1 MTTVPQL
8 WVKNGILMWPNSINA
23 SALVRDET
31 CKPQNSWTKL
41 PCKIKHMH
49 LKTYEE
55 GEIEAENLSGHDTD
69 TSAVITLRKKNKKL
83 TNRRTNFNSILKEC
97 NRRDEEPPLKKVT
110 AMPSS
115 TATETDL
122 CHVLEVPNL
131 QLNLIEP
138 DDERPQ
144 AGPSNFIRATDIF
157 INSPEPDELPQ
168 AGSSNIINA
177 NDIMNASFIN
187 LPEPDVSVSIVYC
200 TFFT

>member
-1 MTTVPQL
+1 
-8 WVKNGILMWPNSINA
+8 
-23 SALVRDET
+23 
-31 CKPQNSWTKL
+31 
-41 PCKIKHMH
+41 
-49 LKTYEE
+49 
-55 GEIEAENLSGHDTD
+55 
-69 TSAVITLRKKNKKL
+69 
-83 TNRRTNFNSILKEC
+83 
-97 NRRDEEPPLKKVT
+97 
-110 AMPSS
+110 MPSS